1 MRLSRYLMPTT
12 KELPADAEVKSH
24 QLMLKAGLIRRLTAG
39 IYNYLPLGWRT
50 LRKIEQIIR
59 EEQDRIGGQE
69 LLMPV
74 VHPQELWEKTGR
86 NESVDAILFRLVDK
100 KGRKLLLSP
109 THEETISDIGAAF
122 LKSYR
127 DLPQLWYQI
136 QLKFRDE
143 PRPRSGVLRA
153 RQFIMKD
160 AYSFDADGEMLDV
173 DYKNERMAYA
183 RTFARCGVDT
193 FIVGASSGQM
203 GGSDS
208 EEFMCISDAGEDRC
222 VMCESCGY
230 RANMEVAA
238 SKLNCPEPLGL
249 PVEDVETPGMKT
261 IEDVSGFLGVPPE
274 RLMKVVIYIVDNRPV
289 MVLIRGDQEILEE
302 KFTARF
308 GDTWRPAE
316 PHEIQAMAG
325 AEPGYIGPV
334 GLKDENVL
342 IVADTSLHTET
353 DYYSGANRDNH
364 HRSGIQ
370 IGKNVF
376 PAETIDLREVKE
388 GEACIECGKP
398 LRILR
403 AIELGH
409 IFKLGTKYAESLG
422 INYLDDE
429 GNEMLVTMG
438 CYGIGVERIMASAI
452 ETHSDDDGIIWPV
465 SIAPYHA
472 IVLPLDPRE
481 EQLTAAAEKC
491 YAGLWEAGVETLL
504 DDRDASAGFK
514 FKDADLIGI
523 PIIVIFGLKSFKN
536 GEAEI
541 KIRAT
546 GERLKVPL
554 DKVIP
559 EVTSRLK
566 KMFDELEA
574 KADEGSSNP

>member
-1 MRLSRYLMPTT
+1 MRLSRYLLPTT

-50 LRKIEQIIR
+50 LRKIKQIVR

-86 NESVDAILFRLVDK
+86 NETVDAILFRLVDK

-109 THEETISDIGAAF
+109 THEETISEIGAAF

-160 AYSFDADGEMLDV
+160 AYSFDADDEMLDV
-173 DYKNERMAYA
+173 DYKNERRAYT

-230 RANMEVAA
+230 RANMEIAT
-238 SKLNCPEPLGL
+238 SKLVCPEPLGL
-249 PVEDVETPGMKT
+249 PAEDVETPGMKT
-261 IEDVSGFLGVPPE
+261 IEDVSRFLGVPPE
-274 RLMKVVIYIVDNRPV
+274 RLMKVVIYIVEGRPV

-308 GDTWRPAE
+308 GETWRPAE
-316 PHEIQAMAG
+316 PHEIKAMAG

-334 GLKDENVL
+334 GLKDKNVL
-342 IVADTSLHTET
+342 IVADTSLHTGT

-364 HRSGIQ
+364 HRSGVA

-376 PAETIDLREVKE
+376 PAETIDLREVKD
-388 GEACIECGKP
+388 GESCIGCGKP

-409 IFKLGTKYAESLG
+409 IFKLGTKYAQSFG

-429 GNEMLVTMG
+429 GNENLVTMG

-452 ETHSDDDGIIWPV
+452 ETHSDSDGIIWPA

-481 EQLTAAAEKC
+481 EKLTAAAENVTPGCGMPAWKHC
-491 YAGLWEAGVETLL
+491 
-504 DDRDASAGFK
+504 SM
-514 FKDADLIGI
+514 
-523 PIIVIFGLKSFKN
+523 
-536 GEAEI
+536 
-541 KIRAT
+541 T
-546 GERLKVPL
+546 GMHPPDSNSRTP
-554 DKVIP
+554 
-559 EVTSRLK
+559 TSS
-566 KMFDELEA
+566 
-574 KADEGSSNP
+574 GSR